1 MPHQP
6 RKRFGQNFLH
16 DHHIIQKIVKVINP
30 QSNEHLIEIGPGLGA
45 LTQYLAQAGTQLEVI
60 EIDRDL
66 LAGLTN
72 LAEQHANLTVHH
84 ADALKFDFNRL
95 VKSSER
101 LRIVGNLPY
110 NISTPLLFHLINHI
124 QLVKDMYFMLQKE
137 VVERLAAKP
146 GESAYG
152 RLSVMVQYYCQ
163 VSYLFTVKP
172 GAFYPAPKVDS
183 AIVRLIPHPAL
194 PYVAKDFNFFS
205 QIVLHAF
212 NQRRKTLQNSLKTLL
227 TTEQIKASGI
237 DPTIRP
243 EQLSVADF
251 VQLSNQV

>member
-1 MPHQP
+1 MSHQP

-16 DHHIIQKIVKVINP
+16 DQHIIQKIVRVINP
-30 QSNEHLIEIGPGLGA
+30 QPKEHLIEIGPGLGA
-45 LTQYLAQAGTQLEVI
+45 LTQYLAQANIQLEII

-66 LAGLTN
+66 LTGLN
-72 LAEQHANLTVHH
+72 KLAKQHANLTIHH
-84 ADALKFDFNRL
+84 ADALRFDFNRL
-95 VKSSER
+95 IKSTER

-110 NISTPLLFHLINHI
+110 NISTPLLFHLIHHI
-124 QLVKDMYFMLQKE
+124 QLVKDMHFMLQKE

-146 GESAYG
+146 GDAAYG

-183 AIVRLIPHPAL
+183 AIVRLIPHPNL
-194 PYVAKDFNFFS
+194 PHVAKDFNFFS
-205 QIVLHAF
+205 QLVLHAF
-212 NQRRKTLQNSLKTLL
+212 NQRRKTLQNSLKNLL
-227 TTEQIKASGI
+227 TIEQIQTSNI
-237 DPTIRP
+237 DPGIRP

-251 VQLSNQV
+251 VCLSNQL